1 MATRAVGLD
10 VGTSAVRAVELAIG
24 RDQATMTRFGQV
36 ALPAGAVRDGEVAD
50 PPAVASAI
58 RRLWREAGFRARQV
72 IVGVG
77 NQRVV
82 VRQAELPE
90 MSDEDLRSALQF
102 QAEDLIPIPIE
113 EAVVDFQILERYT
126 GSEQEAL
133 MRILLVA
140 AQRDMVRSLL
150 AAVQGGGL
158 TATLV
163 DLIPF
168 ALMRSLTT
176 ASLVDD
182 LEATSQAI
190 VCVGASVTNVV
201 VHQRGVPQ
209 FVRMLV
215 VGGDDVTQGIASEL
229 GVDLDTAEDL
239 KRRADPASGD
249 ELEARTAQIVADRAA
264 LIIEEIRG
272 SLDYYQAQPE
282 GAQISR
288 VILTGGGSRTQGLAD
303 GLRETL
309 GIPIEPGRPL
319 LGVRVGRIG
328 IPEARLSEA
337 EPLLAVPIGLALAAR
352 PPETGMRRLT
362 LMPME
367 VAVVRAQR
375 RQNAIAAAAVAA
387 LATVLGLVWVARQNQ
402 VSSERDR
409 ANRAQTQ
416 AAVVRRQVAGL
427 QPVSNLDTQLAQRRR
442 LVTQALSDDVA
453 WTRLLG
459 EIATVIPNDVWLTG
473 FTGQKAGAPGA
484 AATSVPGAA
493 GNINVTAQGFDH
505 SSAARW
511 LLRVSDL
518 RSLTG
523 LWLPSSTR
531 AGATGLVTF
540 TSTADLTAS
549 ARSGADRLNH
559 YLGTG

>member
-10 VGTSAVRAVELAIG
+10 VGTSAVRAVEVVLG
-24 RDQATMTRFGQV
+24 REQPTMTRFGQV

-58 RRLWREAGFRARQV
+58 RRLWKEVGFRTRQV

-113 EAVVDFQILERYT
+113 EAVVDFQVLERYA

-133 MRILLVA
+133 MRVLLVA

-150 AAVQGGGL
+150 AAVEGAGL
-158 TATLV
+158 SATVV

-176 ASLVDD
+176 ASLVAD
-182 LEATSQAI
+182 LEATAQAI
-190 VCVGASVTNVV
+190 VCVGAGVTNVV

-229 GVDLDTAEDL
+229 GVDLETAEDL
-239 KRRADPASGD
+239 KRRADPRSDD

-264 LIIEEIRG
+264 LLIEEIRG

-288 VILTGGGSRTQGLAD
+288 VVLTGGASRTQGLAE
-303 GLRETL
+303 GLAQTL
-309 GIPIEPGRPL
+309 GIPVDPGRPL
-319 LGVRVGRIG
+319 LGVRVGRVG
-328 IPEARLSEA
+328 IPDARLSEA

-352 PPETGMRRLT
+352 PPDTGVRRLT
-362 LMPME
+362 LMPLE
-367 VAVVRAQR
+367 VAAVRAQR
-375 RQNAIAAAAVAA
+375 RQNAVAAAGVAA
-387 LATVLGLVWVARQNQ
+387 LAALLGLGWLARQNQ
-402 VSSERDR
+402 VTSQRDR
-409 ANRAQTQ
+409 AHQAQTQ
-416 AAVVRRQVAGL
+416 AAAVRQQVARL
-427 QPVSNLDTQLAQRRR
+427 QPVTNLDTQLAQRRR
-442 LVTQALSDDVA
+442 LVSQSLSDDVA

-459 EIATVIPNDVWLTG
+459 EVATVIPNDVWLTS
-473 FTGQKAGAPGA
+473 FTGQKAGVSGA
-484 AATSVPGAA
+484 GAVSVPGTVGTLSVNAM
-493 GNINVTAQGFDH
+493 GFDH

-511 LLRVSDL
+511 LLRVGDL
-518 RSLTG
+518 RSLAG

-540 TSTADLTAS
+540 TSTADLTAA
-549 ARSGADRLNH
+549 ARSGADRLNQ
-559 YLGTG
+559 YLGNG